1 MFVSEQ
7 SHCSRLINIMQVG
20 PVARSLDICLAVAGC
35 STMAMQCSG
44 GPMPPSKA
52 KYIPTE
58 TFELRDFSH
67 FLSP

>member
-1 MFVSEQ
+1 
-7 SHCSRLINIMQVG
+7 MQVG

-52 KYIPTE
+52 KYIPKE

-67 FLSP
+67 FLSSLGIVKLVGVKAAAR